1 MQYGPDSGWLY
12 GLASNPL
19 RDLCA
24 TLGND
29 VPTLHRDD
37 QAGGNPRKGGLHL
50 LGLRPP
56 EAAPRGRVV
65 LRVRDASGDLSY
77 AREHPRRSY
86 ARARTTLQQPRAPR
100 LAARTG
106 PFASWPDFQPSS
118 GIDTSSSLP
127 CREGSHSAP
136 RWTLPFIF
144 VGRSRSGCP
153 MRTLSIPRNSKTTG
167 SLSRRASLP
176 LRHPQ
181 GCTRGFHRL
190 IANPRRARE
199 DRENSLPPCD
209 LQLSL
214 AAKSAYALAARVRA
228 SLLQPMRPFHGC
240 ASHSS
245 CRRSPAADSP
255 RTCLA
260 AAALARIMLL
270 VRWPCPAALCAVRAQ
285 AAPSPHPPGEQC
297 SQTAHQAAHSH
308 ELAVQPVVR

>member
-1 MQYGPDSGWLY
+1 MRAAIFRMPESILGEAEPALGRH
-12 GLASNPL
+12 LALLALGSTYRPL
-19 RDLCA
+19 RQLARFPAQQRDSHVFEL
-24 TLGND
+24 TLQGR
-29 VPTLHRDD
+29 VPLSTSLD
-37 QAGGNPRKGGLHL
+37 PSLHL
-50 LGLRPP
+50 RR
-56 EAAPRGRVV
+56 AQQIR
-65 LRVRDASGDLSY
+65 LSN
-77 AREHPRRSY
+77 ED
-86 ARARTTLQQPRAPR
+86 T
-100 LAARTG
+100 
-106 PFASWPDFQPSS
+106 FDSS
-118 GIDTSSSLP
+118 KLED
-127 CREGSHSAP
+127 
-136 RWTLPFIF
+136 
-144 VGRSRSGCP
+144 
-153 MRTLSIPRNSKTTG
+153 NG

-181 GCTRGFHRL
+181 GRTSGIHRL

-214 AAKSAYALAARVRA
+214 AAKSAYALAARLRA

-245 CRRSPAADSP
+245 CRRSPAADLP

-260 AAALARIMLL
+260 AAALARSMLL